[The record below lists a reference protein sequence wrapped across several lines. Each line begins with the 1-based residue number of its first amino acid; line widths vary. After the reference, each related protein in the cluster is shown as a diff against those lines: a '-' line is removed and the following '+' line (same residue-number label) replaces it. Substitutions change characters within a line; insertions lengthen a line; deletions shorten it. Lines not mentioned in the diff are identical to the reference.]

1 MTFKK
6 KQNKKAFLKYKSSK
20 LTAPN
25 PFLQLQAL
33 VQTPTIQL
41 NPQKTQ
47 TKTNK

>member
-6 KQNKKAFLKYKSSK
+6 KKNKKAFLKYKSSK

-25 PFLQLQAL
+25 PFLQAL